1 MLYHHPTQICDLFCK
16 NMPEVS
22 EATIE
27 IRQKVRLKYFSK
39 AMYLSFTLQNFKAFG
54 CDHSSG
60 ELLKKKPP
68 FVAKHEK

>member
-27 IRQKVRLKYFSK
+27 IRQKVRLKYFQKLCILALPYKISK
-39 AMYLSFTLQNFKAFG
+39 RLVATTL
-54 CDHSSG
+54 
-60 ELLKKKPP
+60 
-68 FVAKHEK
+68 